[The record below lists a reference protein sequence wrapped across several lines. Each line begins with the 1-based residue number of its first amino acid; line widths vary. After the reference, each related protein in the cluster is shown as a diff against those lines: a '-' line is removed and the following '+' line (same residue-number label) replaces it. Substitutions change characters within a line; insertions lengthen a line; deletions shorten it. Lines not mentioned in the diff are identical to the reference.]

1 MQARLLRV
9 LEEHEIMRVGDDKV
23 IPVDIRIIAASNR
36 DLHKL
41 VEEGKFRSDFYYRLD
56 ILALHL
62 PPLRECKEN
71 ILPLM
76 EQYSERYA
84 RQNNRM
90 LPVFDDESQTVLM
103 NYPWPGNV
111 RELKNVAERL
121 IVTNTDPVIHAREV
135 RTALHLLEHDAEK
148 RVPAEPTRTATNGIL
163 GAAEQEMIERI
174 LKECDGNKTAAA
186 KKLGISRPTLHKKL
200 KQIEERK
207 HHV

>member
-1 MQARLLRV
+1 
-9 LEEHEIMRVGDDKV
+9 MRVGDDKV

-62 PPLRECKEN
+62 PPLRESREN

-84 RQNNRM
+84 RQNNRP
-90 LPVFDDESQTVLM
+90 LPIFDEESRSVLL

-121 IVTNTDPVIHAREV
+121 IVTNTDPVIYAQKV
-135 RTALHLLEHDAEK
+135 RAALHLPEHEAGK
-148 RVPAEPTRTATNGIL
+148 AAVPAVSARAGSTGIL
-163 GAAEQEMIERI
+163 GAAEQELLERV
-174 LKECDGNKTAAA
+174 LKECGGNKTAAA
-186 KKLGISRPTLHKKL
+186 RKLGISRPTLHKKL
-200 KQIEERK
+200 KQIEETKK
-207 HHV
+207 HE